1 MQTIFSKNFLILRSP
16 HFHKKMLIKNIG
28 SFIDLTY
35 DRLLREED
43 FSSYDND
50 SPIILQ
56 IYTKIIYNS
65 TIRKVFSLNH
75 KNFFILQTLSKKVK
89 NNL

>member
-1 MQTIFSKNFLILRSP
+1 
-16 HFHKKMLIKNIG
+16 MLIKNIG
-28 SFIDLTY
+28 SLIDLTY

-50 SPIILQ
+50 SPIILRKFIQ
-56 IYTKIIYNS
+56 KLFIIPLLGKFLAL
-65 TIRKVFSLNH
+65 IC

-89 NNL
+89 NNLKVNFKKLCLKKY